1 MGIFDA
7 KSIEFSELEVEEELQ
22 TSSADGKGFAASGGV
37 ANAVKNVIKKI
48 DPDKEV
54 NVVSGTRTCRV

>member
-7 KSIEFSELEVEEELQ
+7 KSIEFSELEVEEELR

-37 ANAVKNVIKKI
+37 VLSA
-48 DPDKEV
+48 D
-54 NVVSGTRTCRV
+54 